1 MEENMKILKIIFT
14 VLFLLPISF
23 NSFAGPTGQDLGAN
37 WCKDV
42 KMHFYAGGPEA
53 GGFAGIVAAGAMNAI
68 RDTGADAE
76 IIYSEWD
83 FEKMVR
89 QLRESIGLGVDAI
102 GMMGHPGDD
111 ALMPLAKQAAEKGI
125 LMTYQNVDPGGVRAR
140 FGGGYVG
147 ANLATQGKA
156 LAREAIRQFGLK
168 AGDHAIV
175 MVPIGDYARA
185 QREDGARIIFEEH
198 GMTVTVVDGNPL
210 YASDPNMVIPIF
222 TAALSANPTT
232 KIIVHPGSDIM
243 NVAEGIA
250 KAAGYGPNEI
260 LQIGFDTSPQIMTA
274 FEKGYVHLT
283 SDQQP
288 FLQGYLPVL
297 SLCQTAVLG
306 TGAINQDTGAGFV
319 DTNNYKSVKALADAG
334 LR

>member
-1 MEENMKILKIIFT
+1 MRSIKLSISILFFLS
-14 VLFLLPISF
+14 LFSTA
-23 NSFAGPTGQDLGAN
+23 FAGPTGQDLGDN
-37 WCKDV
+37 WCSDV

-53 GGFAGIVAAGAMNAI
+53 GGFAGIVAAGAANAI

-76 IIYSEWD
+76 ILYSEWD

-102 GMMGHPGDD
+102 AMMGHPGSE
-111 ALMPLAKQAAEKGI
+111 AIMPLAKQAAAKGI
-125 LMTYQNVDPGGVRAR
+125 LMTYQNVDPTAVRAKY
-140 FGGGYVG
+140 GGGYVG
-147 ANLATQGKA
+147 ANLATQGKV
-156 LAREAIRQFGLK
+156 LAREAIRQFGLE

-185 QREDGARIIFEEH
+185 QREDGARIVFEEH
-198 GMTVTVVDGNPL
+198 GMTVTVLDGTPTF
-210 YASDPNMVIPIF
+210 ASDPNMAIPVF
-222 TAALSANPTT
+222 GAALNAHPET
-232 KIIVHPGSDIM
+232 KIIIHPGSDVM

-250 KAAGYGPNEI
+250 KGAGYGPNEI
-260 LQIGFDTSPQIMTA
+260 LQAGFDTSPQIMTA

-319 DTNNYKSVKALADAG
+319 DTNNYKAVKDLADAG

>member
-1 MEENMKILKIIFT
+1 MKKFKLIFAI
-14 VLFLLPISF
+14 LFLMPISSL
-23 NSFAGPTGQDLGAN
+23 SFAAPTGQDLGDN
-37 WCKDV
+37 WCSEV

-111 ALMPLAKQAAEKGI
+111 ALMPLAKQAAENGI
-125 LMTYQNVDPGGVRAR
+125 LMTYQNVDPAGVRAR

-185 QREDGARIIFEEH
+185 QREDGARIVFEEH
-198 GMTVTVVDGNPL
+198 GMTVTVVDGNPA
-210 YASDPNMVIPIF
+210 YASDPNTVIPVF
-222 TAALSANPTT
+222 TAALSANPET

-319 DTNNYKSVKALADAG
+319 DTNNYKAVKALADAG

>member
-1 MEENMKILKIIFT
+1 MKKFKLIFAI
-14 VLFLLPISF
+14 LFLMPMSSISF
-23 NSFAGPTGQDLGAN
+23 AAPTGQDLGDN
-37 WCKDV
+37 WCSDV

-125 LMTYQNVDPGGVRAR
+125 LMTYQNVDPAGVRAR

-156 LAREAIRQFGLK
+156 LAREAIRQFDLK

-185 QREDGARIIFEEH
+185 QREDGARIVFEEH
-198 GMTVTVVDGNPL
+198 GMTVTVVDGNPA
-210 YASDPNMVIPIF
+210 YASDPNTVIPIF
-222 TAALSANPTT
+222 TAALSANPET

-319 DTNNYKSVKALADAG
+319 DTNNYKAVKALADAG

>member
-1 MEENMKILKIIFT
+1 MKKFKLIFAIIF
-14 VLFLLPISF
+14 LMPISSI
-23 NSFAGPTGQDLGAN
+23 SFAAPTGQDLGDN
-37 WCKDV
+37 WCSDV

-111 ALMPLAKQAAEKGI
+111 ALMPLAKQAAGKGI
-125 LMTYQNVDPGGVRAR
+125 LMTYQNVDPAGVRAR

-156 LAREAIRQFGLK
+156 LAREAIRQFDLK

-185 QREDGARIIFEEH
+185 QREDGARIVFEEH
-198 GMTVTVVDGNPL
+198 GMTVTVVDGNPA
-210 YASDPNMVIPIF
+210 YASDPNTVIPIF
-222 TAALSANPTT
+222 TAALSANPET

-319 DTNNYKSVKALADAG
+319 DTNNYKAVKALADAG

>member
-1 MEENMKILKIIFT
+1 MKLLKLLIVF
-14 VLFLLPISF
+14 LFFLPLSL
-23 NSFAGPTGQDLGAN
+23 NSFAGPTGQDLGEK

-125 LMTYQNVDPGGVRAR
+125 LMTYQNVDPSGVRAR

-147 ANLATQGKA
+147 ANLATQGKS
-156 LAREAIRQFGLK
+156 LAKEAIRQFGLK

-198 GMTVTVVDGNPL
+198 GMTVTVVDGNPA
-210 YASDPNMVIPIF
+210 YASDPNTAIPIF
-222 TAALSANPTT
+222 TAALSANPET

-319 DTNNYKSVKALADAG
+319 DANNYKSVKSLADAG

>member
-1 MEENMKILKIIFT
+1 MKVLKLILSMVFIIPFS
-14 VLFLLPISF
+14 I
-23 NSFAGPTGQDLGAN
+23 NSFAGPTGQDLGEK

-76 IIYSEWD
+76 ILYSEWD

-125 LMTYQNVDPGGVRAR
+125 LMTYQNVDPAGVRAR

-168 AGDHAIV
+168 SGDHAIV

-185 QREDGARIIFEEH
+185 QREDGARIVFEEH
-198 GMTVTVVDGNPL
+198 GMTVTVVDGNPA
-210 YASDPNMVIPIF
+210 YASDPNTVIPIF
-222 TAALSANPTT
+222 TAALSANPET

-319 DTNNYKSVKALADAG
+319 DTNNYKAVKALADAG

>member
-1 MEENMKILKIIFT
+1 MKKFKLIFAI
-14 VLFLLPISF
+14 LFLMPMSSISF
-23 NSFAGPTGQDLGAN
+23 AAPTGQDLGDN
-37 WCKDV
+37 WCSDV

-111 ALMPLAKQAAEKGI
+111 ALMPLAKQAAGAGI
-125 LMTYQNVDPGGVRAR
+125 LMTYQNVDPAGVRAR

-185 QREDGARIIFEEH
+185 QREDGARIVFEEH
-198 GMTVTVVDGNPL
+198 GMTVTVVDGNPA
-210 YASDPNMVIPIF
+210 YASDPNTVIPIF
-222 TAALSANPTT
+222 TAALSANPET

-319 DTNNYKSVKALADAG
+319 DTNNYKAVKALADAG

>member
-1 MEENMKILKIIFT
+1 MKKFKLIFAI
-14 VLFLLPISF
+14 LFLMPISSI
-23 NSFAGPTGQDLGAN
+23 SFAAPTGQDLGDN
-37 WCKDV
+37 WCSDV

-102 GMMGHPGDD
+102 GMMGHPGND
-111 ALMPLAKQAAEKGI
+111 ALMPLAKQAAGKGI
-125 LMTYQNVDPGGVRAR
+125 LMTYQNVDPAGVRAR

-156 LAREAIRQFGLK
+156 LAREAIRQFDLK

-185 QREDGARIIFEEH
+185 QREDGARIVFEEH
-198 GMTVTVVDGNPL
+198 GMTVTVVDGNPA
-210 YASDPNMVIPIF
+210 YASDPNTVIPIF
-222 TAALSANPTT
+222 TAALSANPET

-319 DTNNYKSVKALADAG
+319 DTNNYKAVKALADAG

>member
-1 MEENMKILKIIFT
+1 MKFFKSILIT
-14 VLFLLPISF
+14 ALL
-23 NSFAGPTGQDLGAN
+23 AGLSVTAYAAPSGQDLGSK

-42 KMHFYAGGPEA
+42 KMHFFAGGPEA
-53 GGFAGIVAAGAMNAI
+53 GGFAGIVAAGAANAI

-76 IIYSEWD
+76 ILYSEWD

-102 GMMGHPGDD
+102 AMMGHPGDD
-111 ALMPLAKQAAEKGI
+111 ALMPLAKQAAAAGI
-125 LMTYQNVDPGGVRAR
+125 IMTYQNVDPAGVRAK

-156 LAREAIRQFGLK
+156 LAREAIRQFDLK

-175 MVPIGDYARA
+175 MVPVGDYARA

-198 GMTVTVVDGNPL
+198 GMTVTVLDGDTI
-210 YASDPNMVIPIF
+210 YASDPNLTIPVF
-222 TAALSANPTT
+222 GAALNANPET
-232 KIIVHPGSDIM
+232 KVIVHSGSDIM

-260 LQIGFDTSPQIMTA
+260 LQIGFDTSPQIMAA

-319 DTNNYKSVKALADAG
+319 NTDNYESVMDLANAG